1 MLRHYRFHEP
11 PPWREKAVPLGFV
24 MVTISQAKHNVFD
37 QCMEDLLVISLFF
50 CLRYCEYTKTNSQ
63 RRTTQFFFQDM
74 QFHDA
79 NGVIPPDAAA
89 DFFLAA
95 LVITLF
101 LDTQNNCVR
110 GESSTM

>member
-1 MLRHYRFHEP
+1 MF
-11 PPWREKAVPLGFV
+11 AVAR
-24 MVTISQAKHNVFD
+24 AKPDAFN
-37 QCMEDLLVISLFF
+37 QCMADLLAISLFF

-101 LDTQNNCVR
+101 LYTQNNCVH
-110 GESSTM
+110 G